1 MVAFVPVDQGNTIL
15 YLRFYQKFMR
25 VPVLRKLITRL
36 SMPFNLIITHQDR
49 RVVVT
54 QQPKASALQIGE
66 QLFQADRPIIE
77 YRKRRQELMEKA
89 RQ

>member
-1 MVAFVPVDQGNTIL
+1 
-15 YLRFYQKFMR
+15 
-25 VPVLRKLITRL
+25 LRKLITRL
-36 SMPFNLIITHQDR
+36 STPFNLIITHQDR

-66 QLFQADRPIIE
+66 QLFQADWPIIE
-77 YRKRRQELMEKA
+77 YRRRRHELMEKA

>member
-1 MVAFVPVDQGNTIL
+1 MS
-15 YLRFYQKFMR
+15 
-25 VPVLRKLITRL
+25 VLNNIITRL
-36 SMPFNLIITHQDR
+36 SAPSNLVITHQDR

-54 QQPKASALQIGE
+54 QQPKASGLQIGE

-77 YRKRRQELMEKA
+77 YRRRRQELMEKA